1 LHMNISSVHTIQ
13 EASAQHGYSS
23 RLPNQMLEYVQNPSN
38 LYTSTPS
45 LTSFRPSSSGQ
56 PPNGSSSFGGGSVG
70 MSSQHQSSTPF
81 AHSHVSSTQPYEPS
95 PPSAYFAPP
104 LYKSNFDNGVQG
116 PLRVLTMDN
125 ATNGPLTPSPNGL
138 IFYVKPQNGNHLW
151 QPFGDARG
159 QVQGWQPGYKQYF
172 ST

>member
-1 LHMNISSVHTIQ
+1 MNISSVHQYTIQ

-23 RLPNQMLEYVQNPSN
+23 RPPNQMPVYDQNQSN
-38 LYTSTPS
+38 SYTNTPS
-45 LTSFRPSSSGQ
+45 PTSFHPGSNGQ
-56 PPNGSSSFGGGSVG
+56 PPNGGSSFSGSPVG
-70 MSSQHQSSTPF
+70 MSSQHQSSMF

-125 ATNGPLTPSPNGL
+125 ATNGPLTPSPNDL
-138 IFYVKPQNGNHLW
+138 IFYVKPQNGNHLQ